1 MGKSKTFQTAWGMS
15 EPFRGTAHPKVD
27 QAAGE
32 VHQQLWKPLLGL
44 WTLWEAEGQRAVHAF
59 SMRELATGSVQNWQ
73 IPQPEQFL
81 SVVSYHQ
88 KYVRSEFFHW
98 WVFHVF
104 FFSMYFYGRTRSIP
118 AISGACSWSLA
129 EKLHGNMARSHAHL
143 PQAWRIV
150 SPCRV
155 SSGQGQFSH
164 GIWRSFPARK
174 LAKWWDSSWHI
185 MTHPPKDGRNWCI
198 PSNMSPEATVWCDGV
213 WASQRFGETGK
224 DWGFCQGPGV
234 CWNGAL
240 LRQLCFLAL
249 SSWRGLRRYR
259 LSFTP
264 RRLVEFQFSNV
275 IGNVTKIHF
284 PGFKSISTTDAWWKF
299 LLSSRCLLEFF
310 SKSWHGLS
318 AFQAAACSA
327 LASEYNSSRCG
338 FFFPCSWHTG
348 IQAYYI

>member
-104 FFSMYFYGRTRSIP
+104 FFSMYFYCRTRSNP

-249 SSWRGLRRYR
+249 TSWRGLRRYR